1 MKRTN
6 GNSSTAMVDDVL
18 TLDQVADEL
27 QVDRRTVRKAVI
39 KGELRSTHVGR
50 LLRFKRVW
58 IDEYLEREA
67 RPRSR

>member
-1 MKRTN
+1 MKHNN
-6 GNSSTAMVDDVL
+6 GSSSVALVDVL
-18 TLDQVADEL
+18 TLDQVAEEL

-58 IDEYLEREA
+58 INEYLEREA
-67 RPRSR
+67 RGHK

>member
-1 MKRTN
+1 MKRN
-6 GNSSTAMVDDVL
+6 GSSTAIVDVDVL

-27 QVDRRTVRKAVI
+27 QVDRRTVRKAVM

-58 IDEYLEREA
+58 INEYLEREA
-67 RPRSR
+67 RPRIR

>member
-1 MKRTN
+1 MKHNN
-6 GNSSTAMVDDVL
+6 GSGSVALVDVL
-18 TLDQVADEL
+18 TLDQVAEEL

-58 IDEYLEREA
+58 INEYLEREA
-67 RPRSR
+67 RGHK

>member
-1 MKRTN
+1 MKRNN
-6 GNSSTAMVDDVL
+6 GSSSAALVDVL

-58 IDEYLEREA
+58 INEYLEREA
-67 RPRSR
+67 RGHK

>member
-6 GNSSTAMVDDVL
+6 GSSSTATVDVL
-18 TLDQVADEL
+18 TIDQVADEL

-58 IDEYLEREA
+58 INEYLEREA
-67 RPRSR
+67 RGHK

>member
-1 MKRTN
+1 MKRSN
-6 GNSSTAMVDDVL
+6 GSSSAALVDVL

-58 IDEYLEREA
+58 INEYLEREA
-67 RPRSR
+67 RGHK